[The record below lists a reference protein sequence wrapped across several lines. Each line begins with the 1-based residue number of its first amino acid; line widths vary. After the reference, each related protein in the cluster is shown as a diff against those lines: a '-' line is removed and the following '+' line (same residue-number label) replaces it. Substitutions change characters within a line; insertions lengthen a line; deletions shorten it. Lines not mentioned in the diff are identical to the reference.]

1 MIKGFLSYYLSELRA
16 KCREKADFLL
26 EIWNQV
32 FQLVEK
38 LVETFIKRENEC
50 ERDYLQQNIR
60 MQKDYCKALEVYKE
74 KQESLKNHAE
84 KMEKVIEHMA
94 QELRIKKKEAK
105 KIYNDNYNLI
115 NTVNDYRQ
123 QKNFIEMEYIDLMIN
138 TNELSAEESKNVLRR
153 KEELYEE
160 QKEVIQLK
168 KDKKKNMKNIKHEI
182 NIEGKT
188 DFGAFMK
195 EINYQMN
202 DEGH

>member
-1 MIKGFLSYYLSELRA
+1 M
-16 KCREKADFLL
+16 
-26 EIWNQV
+26 
-32 FQLVEK
+32 
-38 LVETFIKRENEC
+38 
-50 ERDYLQQNIR
+50 
-60 MQKDYCKALEVYKE
+60 
-74 KQESLKNHAE
+74 
-84 KMEKVIEHMA
+84 
-94 QELRIKKKEAK
+94 
-105 KIYNDNYNLI
+105 
-115 NTVNDYRQ
+115 NDYRQ